1 MLDAPVRRLLAA
13 PLDRA
18 AGTLLRAGLG
28 PNAVTFASFLCGL
41 LAIAFTGL
49 SFYLA
54 ALVFLALHRFLD
66 LVDGAVARRTR
77 ITPLGGFLDV
87 SLGYIVWGGLAF
99 AFVLSRQQNGL
110 AGTFLILGLMAD
122 AVTCIAGR
130 LFAVMPSE
138 RGAPIPRTLLIS
150 GQTETFIVFAIMMLV
165 PWTFGFLPYVYG
177 VLCFITAGAR
187 IASATAVLEPPA
199 RS

>member
-1 MLDAPVRRLLAA
+1 MLDATVRRSLAA

-18 AGTLLRAGLG
+18 AAALHRAGLG
-28 PNAVTFASFLCGL
+28 PNSVTFAAFMCGL

-54 ALVFLALHRFLD
+54 ALVFLFLFRAFD
-66 LVDGAVARRTR
+66 LIDGALARRTR
-77 ITPLGGFLDV
+77 ITPLGGFLDL
-87 SLGYIVWGGLAF
+87 SLGYLIWGGVAF

-110 AGTFLILGLMAD
+110 AGTFLILALMAD
-122 AVTCIAGR
+122 AVTCIAAR
-130 LFAVMPSE
+130 LFSVLPE
-138 RGAPIPRTLLIS
+138 KGGPIPRSLIIS
-150 GQTETFIVFAIMMLV
+150 GQTESFIVFAVMMLV
-165 PWTFGFLPYVYG
+165 PWSFGFLPYLYG

-199 RS
+199 NS